1 MADVKGLLSDEGS
14 DAAKPVAGLG
24 LLPEPPGPLK
34 AGLES
39 GIAGVKSN
47 LGGAAALVAHGIGAV
62 SPAPVAEVAQGV
74 ERAALDYAA
83 SQSDLAAQNARQIEE
98 VDWKSP
104 ASVANHFKYLLGNAL
119 PSLALMFAGGAAGR
133 GFGALAGRGLS
144 AAGKAGALETGML
157 AGAVAPDVALE
168 AGGIYPEALKTGV
181 EAPAARAAL
190 GGAAAASLDFVPL
203 LAAEHYLKA
212 AGKGGFG
219 AIARGAAKGAPV
231 GAALEGS
238 QELLQ
243 SVVERASAGQ
253 SLTDPDAISDY
264 INSFA
269 GGAAPGLLFGA
280 GIGAHRGMAPK
291 AAPVVAPAPAVA
303 PAAAPATEAAPAVPL
318 TPAQQEQAN
327 HAALATAHGQ
337 AAAQVDA
344 LNTRLEETKVTAAES
359 AKRLDELKTE
369 LEKPVGERRPKNE
382 ILAERKAINKQVSG
396 AKDMIERIGGELH
409 AAKTSMADIEPK
421 MQAAASKIKT
431 REILAATPTGLNPE
445 IKPKAAPVVSDI
457 IADPNVA
464 AAADRMQTE
473 RAVQGVHA
481 LFREQGMPLTT
492 TAESLAT
499 PPQGARDV
507 ALARVAEQ
515 TAPKETIRGPNAA
528 QMQAVEPHAM
538 RVVQPLA
545 EIFAE
550 AKTKTPEARSK
561 VTKALVAAMRGVVQE
576 AAKQPTVEAAQA
588 HIEAKLPEALKG
600 HGVQVDAPEIAK
612 EISAAV
618 AQAKTLYSKA
628 AVTGQTVTI
637 VRHGETALNADGKIR
652 GWQDVPLNATGRK
665 QADALG
671 KKLANAGITH
681 ILTSDLSRAED
692 TANEIGKTT
701 GIAVDRF
708 SALRPWNLG
717 TYTGKSAKDAAATL
731 EDHAH
736 NKPDVPVD
744 GGESFNSFKQRF
756 LTGVQAALAAVPGA
770 HVALVTHHRGERLFN
785 AWLAKGMPADH
796 SVDMNVFTNWKDG
809 IEPGTHSTHT
819 VEMPAAPITQT
830 EFDQLS
836 QLGKERVVDTYNRI
850 MAAKGTALLAHM
862 KALVGDDASLQVETF
877 MAVPG
882 GTVGSYTRT
891 GPLKS
896 LITLALNAKDELSV
910 ADHEGFHYA
919 EDRLL
924 TAPERAVIRS
934 ALQPGKPV
942 FEKLLE
948 SVRRYDAANNTKVAD
963 EVQASSAEAHAYAFE
978 FWRRG
983 QLQAEGLLAK
993 TFEKIRQ
1000 VLERIANFIKGQ
1012 GFTAMEDIFTA
1023 MDRGEFAER
1032 EQNETGAS
1040 ALLSYPSVAG
1050 EAKWYRSALTDAVA
1064 TLPIKSA
1071 PASSWQGQIKGLI
1084 AKGAIKQAELDA
1096 AGVTDWLEVLRESD
1110 DIKVSKEEVMQFI
1123 GQHGVHLDETIL
1135 GSASKQIVRMEELQ
1149 LRIIKNNEDMAN
1161 GTSGYLMRD
1170 VLMAMETDQAD
1181 VIFNSLSPREMTL
1194 VRDTIQMR
1202 NEYASLDNQLQNAE
1216 LFPRTAGS
1224 AMAPKFADYQ
1234 LPGAKRGSY
1243 RELLL
1248 TMAERPG
1255 GTLDSERFQS
1265 THWEQRD
1272 VLAHTRFNERT
1283 DVEGKRVLFLE
1294 ELQSDWA
1301 QRLQKDKKAG
1311 VPERLTVFSGPFVNK
1326 TEAWVA
1332 LSLKRMIRHAVENG
1346 FDRVAWTTGQQQVDR
1361 YTSTLRKAVDE
1372 IAWKKTPEGV
1382 QLQGYKGGAAGEAVI
1397 TPGLRIAAQR
1407 AMERNDNLGFDSQTE
1422 AFQAVRENL
1431 RDWRSRWD
1439 VPNDADAR
1447 HIADYVVALKDI
1459 QSRNN
1464 LRTKV
1469 IDTTEKE
1476 SALTDAVGKFMAD
1489 KIRNDPNQSGT
1500 ITGENLKI
1508 DNTGMA
1514 AFYDKI
1520 VPNVANDVL
1529 KKMGGNRVIEVPV
1542 TTEPRNTAFHAAYPE
1557 AGIMKQQG
1565 FDITSDMVARSMAG
1579 IPLFSRAAVEE
1590 SPQGLGDIMN
1600 KLSPQDRIL
1609 YSRAATMSQEDMAR
1623 AQMAGEQQQ
1632 AQAFAAFTKMVD
1644 DATEHGKDNLSK
1656 TAFGV
1661 ARTAGSS
1668 VSQWWQKNI
1677 STPNFIASFS
1687 AGYKNVYKTLNTY
1700 VRYRN
1705 ELVERMMIQK
1715 IPLWRTASNEDVK
1728 VAFAALQ
1735 KRNVEGYTADS
1746 TEWRALNAALTEKQR
1761 EMAVSATKMFEGFL
1775 QAEFVAEQPFY
1786 QSKLVTPG
1794 EYEKWLARRK
1804 DQVAQL
1810 IDKGYMPLRR
1820 YGDHTVHVYI
1830 DATKPDGT
1838 PYKLSAG
1845 LSFFATA
1852 GAAQKASQIY
1862 QEEIARSGASMKV
1875 EVGTHYKAARD
1886 VSISAQQ
1893 FLDTARRN
1901 GVPLDAQEQERLVK
1915 ALSSADSLTRNRMLQ
1930 REGMPG
1936 YSEDGMRIMTEF
1948 GMRMAGKLAYSK
1960 FASAIDAATS
1970 GRAVDADVIDGQP
1983 VIKVDELRGAPGAT
1997 ESAQDFERRNL
2008 WKLEGPL
2015 SGFHHNLADELTDYV
2030 LVPDHTGGW
2039 SRKLRGAA
2047 MMYFIGGSLSS
2058 AAVNVMSVPMM
2069 LTPELSVHTPYTN
2082 AVTTTMGAWITTWKN
2097 LNTLSDIE
2105 KLKDPT
2111 IVIPGIST
2119 ELRQALVAAAQYTH
2133 DTELHQIMGLSQG
2146 ALFSQSRNVQR
2157 AMKAWMAPFQVS
2169 ERANRITS
2177 FIAAYNVATTG
2188 EGVRQADGTFKRLAG
2203 TELFNFARD
2212 MIDKTQN
2219 NYNETNRPGAARNP
2233 VFAMLFM
2240 FKSFPLFMVEA
2251 AKLMYDQNPR
2261 AAVNMLLG
2269 LTAMTGAQ
2277 GLPFAETIEDLI
2289 DTIAQHIFNSP
2300 FNTRRAMRNVLK
2312 SATEATVGYDLSDLV
2327 LRGGINAIAGVSASS
2342 RIGAGDFVPGARL
2355 GTADADQGKILESML
2370 GAPYA
2375 MIKDLVSNTPAMAA
2389 AAATG
2394 DWKATFD
2401 ALRAGGPIAVRNAIK
2416 GAEQLNQGYAS
2427 DSKGRK
2433 LIDVSGIDGLMQ
2445 MTGLS
2450 SAALARGYELENIN
2464 RQTKAFYTQ
2473 VSADMQQQLV
2483 KALKAN
2489 DTAKVQEIMD
2499 MRAAWNKQYP
2509 TMPMMNNAQST
2520 RRDLALSGLP
2530 MDRRSVLMWGRQ
2542 IRGENVFTDNP
2553 MSAQ

>member
-1 MADVKGLLSDEGS
+1 M
-14 DAAKPVAGLG
+14 
-24 LLPEPPGPLK
+24 
-34 AGLES
+34 
-39 GIAGVKSN
+39 AGVKSN
-47 LGGAAALVAHGIGAV
+47 LAGAAALAAHGVGAIA
-62 SPAPVAEVAQGV
+62 PAPIAEVAQGA
-74 ERAALDYAA
+74 EKSALDYAA
-83 SQSDLAAQNARQIEE
+83 AQSEAAAQNTRQIEE

-157 AGAVAPDVALE
+157 AGAVAPDYALE

-190 GGAAAASLDFVPL
+190 GGAAAASFDFMPL
-203 LAAEHYLKA
+203 LAAEHYFKA
-212 AGKGGFG
+212 VGKGGFG

-269 GGAAPGLLFGA
+269 GGAAPGALFGA
-280 GIGAHRGMAPK
+280 GIGGHRGMAPK
-291 AAPVVAPAPAVA
+291 AAPAVAPAPAPAVA
-303 PAAAPATEAAPAVPL
+303 PAVAPAAAEAAAPAIPL
-318 TPAQQEQAN
+318 TPAQQEQAD

-344 LNTRLEETKVTAAES
+344 LNTSLEQAKTATTEA
-359 AKRLDELKTE
+359 AKRLDDLKAE
-369 LEKPVGERRPKNE
+369 AEKPVGERRPKAE
-382 ILAERKAINKQVSG
+382 IMAERKEINKQVSG

-445 IKPKAAPVVSDI
+445 IKPKAAPVVSET
-457 IADPNVA
+457 IADPNVRA
-464 AAADRMQTE
+464 AAQQVEIDK
-473 RAVQGVHA
+473 AVKGVHA

-499 PPQGARDV
+499 PPQGAREV
-507 ALARVAEQ
+507 ALARAAEQ
-515 TAPKETIRGPNAA
+515 TAPKETVKSPEVAR
-528 QMQAVEPHAM
+528 QMKAVEEHAM
-538 RVVQPLA
+538 RVVQPIA

-550 AKTKTPEARSK
+550 AKTKTPEAHAK
-561 VTKALVAAMRGVVQE
+561 VTKALAGTMRRVVQE
-576 AAKQPTVEAAQA
+576 AAKQPTLDAAQA
-588 HIEAKLPEALKG
+588 HIQAALPEALKG
-600 HGVQVDAPEIAK
+600 HGVQADVTEI
-612 EISAAV
+612 
-618 AQAKTLYSKA
+618 
-628 AVTGQTVTI
+628 
-637 VRHGETALNADGKIR
+637 
-652 GWQDVPLNATGRK
+652 
-665 QADALG
+665 
-671 KKLANAGITH
+671 
-681 ILTSDLSRAED
+681 
-692 TANEIGKTT
+692 ANEIVN
-701 GIAVDRF
+701 AVEQARTEY
-708 SALRPWNLG
+708 SRA
-717 TYTGKSAKDAAATL
+717 
-731 EDHAH
+731 
-736 NKPDVPVD
+736 
-744 GGESFNSFKQRF
+744 
-756 LTGVQAALAAVPGA
+756 GV
-770 HVALVTHHRGERLFN
+770 T
-785 AWLAKGMPADH
+785 
-796 SVDMNVFTNWKDG
+796 
-809 IEPGTHSTHT
+809 
-819 VEMPAAPITQT
+819 PITQT
-830 EFDQLS
+830 QFDDLP
-836 QLGKERVVDTYNRI
+836 QLGKERVADTYNTI
-850 MAAKGTALLAHM
+850 MAAKGTALRAHL
-862 KALVGDDASLQVETF
+862 KALVGDDASLKVETF

-882 GTVGSYTRT
+882 GIVGSYTRT

-896 LITLALNAKDELSV
+896 LIQLALNAKDELSV

-924 TAPERAVIRS
+924 TSQERAVIRT
-934 ALQPGKPV
+934 ALEPGKPV

-963 EVQASSAEAHAYAFE
+963 EVQASRAEAHAYAFE

-993 TFEKIRQ
+993 TFDKIRQ

-1023 MDRGEFAER
+1023 LDRGEFAER
-1032 EQNETGAS
+1032 EQNESGAS

-1050 EAKWYRSALTDAVA
+1050 EAKWYRSALTDAVGA
-1064 TLPIKSA
+1064 LPIKSA
-1071 PASSWQGQIKGLI
+1071 PASSWQGQIKGLL
-1084 AKGAIKQAELDA
+1084 AAGKIKQAEYEA
-1096 AGVTDWLEVLRESD
+1096 SGVKEWFEVLYESD
-1110 DIKVSKEEVMQFI
+1110 DIKVSKEEVMQYI
-1123 GQHGVHLDETIL
+1123 GQHGVRVDETIL
-1135 GSASKQIVRMEELQ
+1135 GSASKIVVRMEELQ
-1149 LRIIKNNEDMAN
+1149 QRIIKNNEQMAN
-1161 GTSGYLMRD
+1161 EQSGFLMRD
-1170 VLMAMETDQAD
+1170 ILAEISAGNAHAVGSDYNQLTPREQQLVQDTVLMKNEFAKLEKQLED
-1181 VIFNSLSPREMTL
+1181 FEM
-1194 VRDTIQMR
+1194 
-1202 NEYASLDNQLQNAE
+1202 
-1216 LFPRTAGS
+1216 FPATRGKD
-1224 AMAPKFADYQ
+1224 MAPKFADYQ

-1248 TMAERPG
+1248 TMPLKMDKEETARKITGEEAWARM
-1255 GTLDSERFQS
+1255 SQS
-1265 THWEQRD
+1265 QRTELINSQSNPALQGSYQSSHWGQPN
-1272 VLAHTRFNERT
+1272 VLSHARFNERA
-1283 DVEGKRVLFLE
+1283 DIEGKRVLFLE

-1301 QRLQKDKKAG
+1301 QQGKKLGFAG
-1311 VPERLTVFSGPFVNK
+1311 NAPSRADVMQAVDARRDSWTAATAALTNNGNLGFNSANEAANSVFAHANWRQLWTVSDRDAAPIQAWYDAAHRVVELDNQANAATYAVPVAPFVNK

-1332 LSLKRMIRHAVENG
+1332 LTLKRMIRYAVENG
-1346 FDRVAWTTGQQQVDR
+1346 FDRVAWTTGEQQVDR
-1361 YTSTLRKAVDE
+1361 YTNSLRKAVDE
-1372 IAWKKTPEGV
+1372 IQWKKTPEGV
-1382 QLQGYKGGAAGEAVI
+1382 QLIGYKGNATGEPVVS
-1397 TPGLRIAAQR
+1397 PGLRNAAMR
-1407 AMERNDNLGFDSQTE
+1407 ALERNDMLGFDSPAE
-1422 AFQAVRENL
+1422 AIHAVYEHRT
-1431 RDWRSRWD
+1431 DWRNRWD
-1439 VPNDADAR
+1439 VPNDSDAR
-1447 HIADYVVALKDI
+1447 HIADYAVALRDART
-1459 QSRNN
+1459 SNN

-1476 SALTDAVGKFMAD
+1476 SALSDAIGKFMAD

-1500 ITGENLKI
+1500 LKEGFLKI
-1508 DNTGMA
+1508 DDTGMA

-1529 KKMGGNRVIEVPV
+1529 KKMGGGRVMEIPVAAENRS
-1542 TTEPRNTAFHAAYPE
+1542 TAFHAAYPE
-1557 AGIMKQQG
+1557 AGIRKQQG
-1565 FDITSDMVARSMAG
+1565 FDITPTMVERTMAG
-1579 IPLFSRAAVEE
+1579 IPLFSRAAVED
-1590 SPQGLGDIMN
+1590 SPQGLGDIMS

-1609 YSRAATMSQEDMAR
+1609 YSRAAAMSQDDIER
-1623 AQMAGEQQQ
+1623 AQAAGEQQQ

-1656 TAFGV
+1656 TAFGA

-1668 VSQWWQKNI
+1668 VTQWWQKNI
-1677 STPNFIASFS
+1677 ATPNFISS
-1687 AGYKNVYKTLNTY
+1687 ISTGYKNVFKVLNTY

-1705 ELVERMMIQK
+1705 ELVERMLIQK
-1715 IPLWRTASNEDVK
+1715 IPLWYTASNEDQK

-1735 KRNVEGYTADS
+1735 KRNVEGLKADS
-1746 TEWRALNAALTEKQR
+1746 AEWRAVNAGLTEKQR

-1775 QAEFVAEQPFY
+1775 QQEFEADKPFY
-1786 QSKLVTPG
+1786 QRTLVTPG
-1794 EYEKWLARRK
+1794 EYQKWLTQRQ

-1862 QEEIARSGASMKV
+1862 QDEITRTGATMKV

-1901 GVPLDAQEQERLVK
+1901 GVPLTAQEQERLVK

-1936 YSEDGMRIMTEF
+1936 YSEDGMRIMNEF
-1948 GMRMAGKLAYSK
+1948 GMRMSGKLAYSQ

-1970 GRAVDADVIDGQP
+1970 GRAVDADVINGQP

-1997 ESAQDFERRNL
+1997 ESAQDFEKRNL
-2008 WKLEGPL
+2008 WKQEGPM

-2058 AAVNVMSVPMM
+2058 AAVNVMSVPM
-2069 LTPELSVHTPYTN
+2069 LTVPELSVHTPYTN
-2082 AVTTTMGAWITTWKN
+2082 AMTTTMNAWLTTWRN
-2097 LNTLSDIE
+2097 FRTLSDIE
-2105 KLKDPT
+2105 KLKDPNT
-2111 IVIPGIST
+2111 VIPGIST

-2146 ALFSQSRNVQR
+2146 ALFSQSRNTQR

-2188 EGVRQADGTFKRLAG
+2188 EGVRQADGSFKRLAG

-2269 LTAMTGAQ
+2269 LTAMTGVQ

-2327 LRGGINAIAGVSASS
+2327 LRGAINSVAGVSASS

-2375 MIKDLVSNTPAMAA
+2375 MIKDVVSNTPSMVA

-2394 DWKATFD
+2394 DWKGTFD

-2416 GAEQLNQGYAS
+2416 GTEQLSQGYAS

-2433 LIDVSGIDGLMQ
+2433 LIDVSGMDGLMQ

-2450 SAALARGYELENIN
+2450 SAALAKGYELENIN

-2483 KALKAN
+2483 KALKSN
-2489 DTAKVQEIMD
+2489 DTSKVQEIMD

-2509 TMPMMNNAQST
+2509 NMPLMNNAQST

-2553 MSAQ
+2553 VSSQ